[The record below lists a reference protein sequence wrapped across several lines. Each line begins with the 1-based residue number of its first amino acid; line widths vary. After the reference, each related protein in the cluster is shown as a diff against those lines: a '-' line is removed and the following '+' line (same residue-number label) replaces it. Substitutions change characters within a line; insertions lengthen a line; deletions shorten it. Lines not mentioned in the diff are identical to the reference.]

1 MKSEV
6 LIHEVKIITQISIEF
21 VKKKL
26 THLGPNQLEWRPNT
40 RSWNIQEI
48 LAHLNAYTLY
58 YNTSITKKLAKTR
71 HVTPIENFTSSQL
84 GKSAWR
90 GMKLGKE
97 KNIKRK
103 FKSPKEFNPTINPS
117 LLATSSIDDY
127 VRLQEE
133 YLGIIEKAQHFNL
146 RRVKLPLSI
155 SKLTKLRLGDV
166 LLFVSYHNE
175 RHIQQI
181 LNILQHEKF
190 PKKSYA

>member
-1 MKSEV
+1 MKSDV
-6 LIHEVKIITQISIEF
+6 LIHEVKLITQISIEF

-26 THLGPNQLEWRPNT
+26 IHLGPNQLEWRPNP

-48 LAHLNAYTLY
+48 LAHLNAYTRF
-58 YNTSITKKLAKTR
+58 YNISISKKLAKTR
-71 HVTPIENFTSSQL
+71 HTTPIDNFTSSQL
-84 GKSAWR
+84 GKAAWK

-103 FKSPKEFNPTINPS
+103 FKSPKEFNPTIDTS
-117 LLATSSIDDY
+117 LITEDVVNDY
-127 VRLQEE
+127 FQFQDE
-133 YLGIIEKAQHFNL
+133 YLAIIEKAKNYNL

-181 LNILQHEKF
+181 LNILQNEKF
-190 PKKSYA
+190 PKKSYG